1 MPIKQISVFLDNQQG
16 RLAEVIGTIAAAGIN
31 LQALSLA
38 ETKDFGM
45 LRLILDD
52 PEKAQQVLKSGGFI
66 VQVTDVIAVEVEDKP
81 GGLSRVL
88 EILTSARMNIEYCYA
103 SIERRQNNAIIV
115 LKIESP
121 VPAVDLLKQNH
132 IPLVTQAMLK
142 DL

>member
-103 SIERRQNNAIIV
+103 SIERRENNAIIV
-115 LKIESP
+115 LKIENP
-121 VPAVDLLKQNH
+121 EPAVDLLKRNRV
-132 IPLVTQAMLK
+132 PLVTQAMLK